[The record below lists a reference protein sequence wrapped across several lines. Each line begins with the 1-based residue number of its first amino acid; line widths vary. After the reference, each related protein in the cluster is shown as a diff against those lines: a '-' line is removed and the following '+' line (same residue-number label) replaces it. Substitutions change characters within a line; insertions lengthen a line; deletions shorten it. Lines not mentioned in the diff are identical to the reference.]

1 MRRRV
6 RLLLV
11 LLLVLLTLAA
21 AVALSIPIDA
31 YLNRDR
37 VGLLTN
43 ALAPGAAPVAMYRA
57 LPREALAGAEGPF
70 PAVVMIHEFWGLNES
85 LLGKAD
91 ALATE
96 GYVVVAPDT
105 LRGNATRWF
114 PRALYQSITASAE
127 RVSTD
132 LDSVLR
138 ALRSDPLVDP
148 QRIAVMGFCFG
159 GTQALAYSL
168 SRPDAVAATAV
179 FYGSV
184 GDDAEALARLRGPV
198 LGIFGES
205 DHLIPL
211 TSVAAFEGALMASGT
226 PHRIEVFPE
235 VGHAFVTSVEGIASD
250 PIQAAAWGMLRDF
263 LAETLGRAE

>member
-1 MRRRV
+1 VADQRSDRGETCKKQQDFKNINGAITRGAGGKDG
-6 RLLLV
+6 RH
-11 LLLVLLTLAA
+11 A
-21 AVALSIPIDA
+21 AVSGKPADDVAQYPAKRDA
-31 YLNRDR
+31 
-37 VGLLTN
+37 N
-43 ALAPGAAPVAMYRA
+43 AGTVYQ
-57 LPREALAGAEGPF
+57 
-70 PAVVMIHEFWGLNES
+70 
-85 LLGKAD
+85 D

-226 PHRIEVFPE
+226 PHRIEVFPG